1 MNVLVI
7 EDEQRLAELIGKTLR
22 REFFEVT
29 VRNDGFEGYDEA
41 VTGAYDVIV
50 LDRMLPSM
58 DGMTIL
64 REIRQRR
71 VDTPVLMLTA
81 LGDLPDRIHGL
92 RAGAD
97 DYLGKPFAF
106 EELLA
111 RVRALVRKRYQR
123 RDSRLRVADL
133 VLDPVT
139 HKVVRG
145 EREIKLTTK
154 EYALLEYLMLNPGI
168 VVTRTMISEHV
179 WDINFDTFTNVID
192 VYISYLRRKID
203 RDHETKL
210 IHTIKG
216 RGYMITEGSPELH
229 EP

>member
-106 EELLA
+106 EELVA
-111 RVRALVRKRYQR
+111 RVRALARRAGSAVIDERQR
-123 RDSRLRVADL
+123 FGEILVDL
-133 VLDPVT
+133 GRHEVFRGDQPV
-139 HKVVRG
+139 
-145 EREIKLTTK
+145 EFSPREF
-154 EYALLEYLMLNPGI
+154 ALLETLIRHKGQVLSRDQLLRRVWGPDADPSGN
-168 VVTRTMISEHV
+168 VVDLYVH
-179 WDINFDTFTNVID
+179 
-192 VYISYLRRKID
+192 YLRKKLESD
-203 RDHETKL
+203 SSETPSL
-210 IHTIKG
+210 IRTV
-216 RGYMITEGSPELH
+216 RGYGYSLG
-229 EP
+229 

>member
-1 MNVLVI
+1 VI

-106 EELLA
+106 EELVA
-111 RVRALVRKRYQR
+111 RVRALARRAGSAVIDERQR
-123 RDSRLRVADL
+123 FGEILVDL
-133 VLDPVT
+133 GRHEVFRGDQPV
-139 HKVVRG
+139 
-145 EREIKLTTK
+145 ELSPREF
-154 EYALLEYLMLNPGI
+154 ALLETLIRHKGQVLSRDQLLRRVWGPDADPSGN
-168 VVTRTMISEHV
+168 VVDLYVH
-179 WDINFDTFTNVID
+179 
-192 VYISYLRRKID
+192 YLRKKLESD
-203 RDHETKL
+203 SSETPSL
-210 IHTIKG
+210 IRTV
-216 RGYMITEGSPELH
+216 RGYGYSLG
-229 EP
+229 

>member
-41 VTGAYDVIV
+41 VTGSYDVIV

-81 LGDLPDRIHGL
+81 LADLPDRIHGL

-106 EELLA
+106 EELVA
-111 RVRALVRKRYQR
+111 RVRALAR
-123 RDSRLRVADL
+123 RTGSAVIEERQHFGEILVDL
-133 VLDPVT
+133 GRHEVFRGDQPV
-139 HKVVRG
+139 
-145 EREIKLTTK
+145 ELSPREF
-154 EYALLEYLMLNPGI
+154 ALLETLVRHKGQVLSRDQLLRRVWGPAADPSGN
-168 VVTRTMISEHV
+168 VVDLYVH
-179 WDINFDTFTNVID
+179 
-192 VYISYLRRKID
+192 YLRK
-203 RDHETKL
+203 KL
-210 IHTIKG
+210 ESDSSDAPSLIRTV
-216 RGYMITEGSPELH
+216 RGYGYSLG
-229 EP
+229 

>member
-41 VTGAYDVIV
+41 VTGAYGVIV

-106 EELLA
+106 EELVA
-111 RVRALVRKRYQR
+111 RVRALARRAGSAVIDDRQR
-123 RDSRLRVADL
+123 FGEILVDL
-133 VLDPVT
+133 GRHEVFRGDQPV
-139 HKVVRG
+139 
-145 EREIKLTTK
+145 ELSPREF
-154 EYALLEYLMLNPGI
+154 ALLETLIRHKGQVLSRDQLLRRVWGPDADPSGN
-168 VVTRTMISEHV
+168 VVDLYVH
-179 WDINFDTFTNVID
+179 
-192 VYISYLRRKID
+192 YLRKKLESD
-203 RDHETKL
+203 SSETPSL
-210 IHTIKG
+210 IRTV
-216 RGYMITEGSPELH
+216 RGYGYSLG
-229 EP
+229 

>member
-106 EELLA
+106 EELVA
-111 RVRALVRKRYQR
+111 RVRALARRAGSAVIDERQR
-123 RDSRLRVADL
+123 FGEILVDL
-133 VLDPVT
+133 GRHEVFRGDQPV
-139 HKVVRG
+139 
-145 EREIKLTTK
+145 ELSPREF
-154 EYALLEYLMLNPGI
+154 ALLETLIRHKGQVLSRDQLLRRVWGPDADPSGN
-168 VVTRTMISEHV
+168 VVDLYVH
-179 WDINFDTFTNVID
+179 
-192 VYISYLRRKID
+192 YLRKKLESD
-203 RDHETKL
+203 SSETPSL
-210 IHTIKG
+210 IRTV
-216 RGYMITEGSPELH
+216 RGYGYSLG
-229 EP
+229 